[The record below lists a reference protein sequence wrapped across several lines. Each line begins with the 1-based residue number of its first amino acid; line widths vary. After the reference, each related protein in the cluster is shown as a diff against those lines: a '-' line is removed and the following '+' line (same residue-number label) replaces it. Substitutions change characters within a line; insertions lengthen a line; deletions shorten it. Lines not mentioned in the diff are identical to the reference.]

1 MHRRRYLA
9 SSGTDA
15 CICLWDTT
23 DMVCVRTFVGM
34 DNDVNNMC
42 FSHNSKYLA
51 YVDIRLGIGI
61 VDVHTG
67 EPACRMPVM
76 RMCVDLPS
84 WRHAAGNLTLH
95 PRYSMKSR
103 HRRHAHGHATAVG
116 CWTSQHVANCS
127 PVHA

>member
-15 CICLWDTT
+15 CICLWDTA

-67 EPACRMPVM
+67 EPACCADVCGLACLEAR
-76 RMCVDLPS
+76 S
-84 WRHAAGNLTLH
+84 WHCILVT
-95 PRYSMKSR
+95 
-103 HRRHAHGHATAVG
+103 
-116 CWTSQHVANCS
+116 
-127 PVHA
+127 